1 MIWPFSR
8 DRQKDS
14 DGAQGDERGGRG
26 GVESSPEPAS
36 SAGSSTT
43 SAEPK
48 PLLNQDWDP
57 MEAFG
62 PRDGATR
69 TPAPG
74 ALEEPTYARPRA
86 AAARPASQPPSQQ
99 GAGLQSGGAQPSS
112 SRTVRSQPA
121 PGWRGVVPER
131 PGEGTAGGVVL
142 PGGAMA
148 GGLRPPGPS
157 ATPDD
162 IEAFLH
168 AVRAMHRIDSG
179 HLAGVMPRARP
190 AEPPPPGA
198 NVQRSGTVAIQPRSD
213 STPGQPMLQGAATGT
228 LIAPRDVDTHG
239 LPRESRS
246 GRWYLPG
253 TPIVMA
259 RGLVAAAGSR
269 RLLPVDLTLSAG
281 ERWGVLG
288 ANGAGKTTLLRTL
301 AGLHAPVT
309 GMLEWSGVGSAKL
322 NAQAWAKHCAFLPTV
337 VPEPFDETVRS
348 RVARIGSLGARVD
361 AALLAMGLT
370 EFADRRWS
378 TLSSGERQRA
388 WVAFALASDADA
400 LLLDEP
406 LAHQDPRERLRLA
419 DAFAAEA
426 GQGRLVVITAHDPDW
441 VLGHCTHAIVIAVDG
456 SAAHGPVDR
465 ILQPQILAAAYA
477 VPWRRVVVDGRH
489 ALVAGR

>member
-8 DRQKDS
+8 DRRDRLES
-14 DGAQGDERGGRG
+14 DDPDTTGADASKSAKPGTN
-26 GVESSPEPAS
+26 PTPPA
-36 SAGSSTT
+36 
-43 SAEPK
+43 PP
-48 PLLNQDWDP
+48 PLLGQEWDP
-57 MEAFG
+57 MAALA
-62 PRDGATR
+62 PRDGAPASSSPDASEQPTYTR
-69 TPAPG
+69 PKSTPSRPAQPTPA
-74 ALEEPTYARPRA
+74 
-86 AAARPASQPPSQQ
+86 
-99 GAGLQSGGAQPSS
+99 AQP
-112 SRTVRSQPA
+112 VRSQPA
-121 PGWRGVVPER
+121 PGWRGVVAER

-142 PGGAMA
+142 PGGVLA

-190 AEPPPPGA
+190 AVSDVGSTAVGSGMSSTTRGGVGEGSPSGFGPGA
-198 NVQRSGTVAIQPRSD
+198 ERSGAPKG
-213 STPGQPMLQGAATGT
+213 PAAGQGIAQAPSIGT
-228 LIAPRDVDTHG
+228 LIAPRDVDAQG

-259 RGLVAAAGSR
+259 RGLVAAAGDR

-301 AGLHAPVT
+301 AGLHSPVS
-309 GMLEWSGVGSAKL
+309 GMLEWSGIGSTKL

-348 RVARIGSLGARVD
+348 RVARIGSLGPRVD
-361 AALLAMGLT
+361 AALLAMGLA

-419 DAFAAEA
+419 DAFAAES
-426 GQGRLVVITAHDPDW
+426 GQGRLVVLTAHDPDW

-456 SAAHGPVDR
+456 SMAHGPVDR

-477 VPWRRVVVDGRH
+477 VPWRRVVVNGRH

>member
-14 DGAQGDERGGRG
+14 DGAQGDEQAGRG
-26 GVESSPEPAS
+26 GGEPAAAPATSARPS
-36 SAGSSTT
+36 SAP
-43 SAEPK
+43 AEPK

-62 PRDGATR
+62 PRDGGAR
-69 TPAPG
+69 NPAPG
-74 ALEEPTYARPRA
+74 AMEEPTYARPRA
-86 AAARPASQPPSQQ
+86 APARPASQPAAGSQ
-99 GAGLQSGGAQPSS
+99 GSGQAA
-112 SRTVRSQPA
+112 RSQPV

-142 PGGAMA
+142 PGGVMA

-179 HLAGVMPRARP
+179 HLAGVMPRARA
-190 AEPPPPGA
+190 AEPIPPGA
-198 NVQRSGTVAIQPRSD
+198 NVQRSGTVVTDARLN
-213 STPGQPMLQGAATGT
+213 STPGQPMLQGPVSNT
-228 LIAPRDVDTHG
+228 LIAPRDVDAQG

-309 GMLEWSGVGSAKL
+309 GMLEWSGVGSTKL

-337 VPEPFDETVRS
+337 VPEPFDETVRA

-361 AALLAMGLT
+361 AALLAMGLA

>member
-14 DGAQGDERGGRG
+14 DGAEDNEGADRDAGRPAAAT
-26 GVESSPEPAS
+26 VSSPGSARGAS
-36 SAGSSTT
+36 SVP
-43 SAEPK
+43 AEPK

-62 PRDGATR
+62 PRDGAAR
-69 TPAPG
+69 NLGPG
-74 ALEEPTYARPRA
+74 AMEEPTYARPRA
-86 AAARPASQPPSQQ
+86 AAPRPASKPVARPQ
-99 GAGLQSGGAQPSS
+99 GPSS
-112 SRTVRSQPA
+112 QAAASQSVRSQPV
-121 PGWRGVVPER
+121 PGWRGVLPER

-142 PGGAMA
+142 PGGVMA

-179 HLAGVMPRARP
+179 HLAGVMPRARA
-190 AEPPPPGA
+190 AEPIPPVA
-198 NVQRSGTVAIQPRSD
+198 SVQRSGSVVTDARLN
-213 STPGQPMLQGAATGT
+213 STPGQPMLQGSVADAF
-228 LIAPRDVDTHG
+228 IAPRDVDAQG

-281 ERWGVLG
+281 ERWGILG

-309 GMLEWSGVGSAKL
+309 GVLEWSGVGSAKL
-322 NAQAWAKHCAFLPTV
+322 NALAWAKHCAFLPTV

-361 AALLAMGLT
+361 AALLAMGLA

>member
-1 MIWPFSR
+1 
-8 DRQKDS
+8 
-14 DGAQGDERGGRG
+14 
-26 GVESSPEPAS
+26 
-36 SAGSSTT
+36 
-43 SAEPK
+43 
-48 PLLNQDWDP
+48 
-57 MEAFG
+57 
-62 PRDGATR
+62 
-69 TPAPG
+69 
-74 ALEEPTYARPRA
+74 
-86 AAARPASQPPSQQ
+86 
-99 GAGLQSGGAQPSS
+99 
-112 SRTVRSQPA
+112 
-121 PGWRGVVPER
+121 
-131 PGEGTAGGVVL
+131 
-142 PGGAMA
+142 MA
-148 GGLRPPGPS
+148 GGLRPPGPA

-179 HLAGVMPRARP
+179 HLAGVMPRARAADP
-190 AEPPPPGA
+190 IPPVVS
-198 NVQRSGTVAIQPRSD
+198 VQRSGTETPQSRSPSRSE
-213 STPGQPMLQGAATGT
+213 STPGRPMLQGSVSDT
-228 LIAPRDVDTHG
+228 LIAPRDVDAQG

-309 GMLEWSGVGSAKL
+309 GMLEWSGVGSTKL

-361 AALLAMGLT
+361 AALLAMGLA

-419 DAFAAEA
+419 DAFAAES

>member
-8 DRQKDS
+8 DRRDRLES
-14 DGAQGDERGGRG
+14 DDPDTTGA
-26 GVESSPEPAS
+26 GVSKSAKPGASPTAS
-36 SAGSSTT
+36 A
-43 SAEPK
+43 PP
-48 PLLNQDWDP
+48 PLLGQEWDP
-57 MEAFG
+57 MEALA
-62 PRDGATR
+62 PRD
-69 TPAPG
+69 
-74 ALEEPTYARPRA
+74 RA
-86 AAARPASQPPSQQ
+86 AASPSPDATEQPTYTRPKSAPSRPAQPTP
-99 GAGLQSGGAQPSS
+99 AAQP
-112 SRTVRSQPA
+112 VRSQPA
-121 PGWRGVVPER
+121 PGWRGVVAER

-142 PGGAMA
+142 PGGVLA

-190 AEPPPPGA
+190 AGSDVGSTAAGSGA
-198 NVQRSGTVAIQPRSD
+198 ERSGAPKG
-213 STPGQPMLQGAATGT
+213 PAAATGQGSAQAPSVSS
-228 LIAPRDVDTHG
+228 LIAPRDVDAQG

-259 RGLVAAAGSR
+259 RGLVAAAGDR

-301 AGLHAPVT
+301 AGLHSPVS
-309 GMLEWSGVGSAKL
+309 GMLEWSGIGSTKL

-348 RVARIGSLGARVD
+348 RVARIGSLGPRVD
-361 AALLAMGLT
+361 AALLAMGLA

-419 DAFAAEA
+419 DAFAAES
-426 GQGRLVVITAHDPDW
+426 GQGRLVVLTAHDPDW

-456 SAAHGPVDR
+456 SMAHGPVDR

-477 VPWRRVVVDGRH
+477 VPWRRVVVNGRH